1 MEFGGMTMQQD
12 CLILFRSLTYAQ
24 RAAYVLE
31 RSGIT
36 ATVRKAPPGLT
47 DRGCTYSVRL
57 RGQHL
62 GNALSLLRRKG
73 LERGKV
79 FMIQPEGGF
88 QEVGP

>member
-1 MEFGGMTMQQD
+1 MQQD
-12 CLILFRSLTYAQ
+12 CLILFRSLTFAQ
-24 RAAYVLE
+24 RAAYALE
-31 RSGIT
+31 RGGIT

-57 RGQHL
+57 RERHL
-62 GNALSLLRRKG
+62 GEALALLRRKG

-79 FMIQPEGGF
+79 FLILPEGGY